1 MPNWCSFKM
10 TLKSNKKQ
18 NIKNLLRHIQ
28 KDGENY
34 ENYKYLVL
42 PRLTYDRISKIYE
55 KDNYFYVILN
65 GECAWSCNTCM
76 LSGTSINYNKLM
88 KNLPHL
94 YATGSKE
101 HITSIEEICAIYNT
115 EAEVISRE
123 TDIGFTEHYYINNK
137 GKIIVSEIRKF
148 DPSRVYSW
156 EDPIPIP
163 DDYERVI
170 DIDDNVKMN
179 EVKIKKAKEIKEF
192 QNYDDIF
199 IDDGELPF

>member
-1 MPNWCSFKM
+1 MANWCRFKM

-18 NIKNLLRHIQ
+18 NIKNSLRHIQ
-28 KDGENY
+28 KEGQDY
-34 ENYKYLVL
+34 ENYKFLVL

-65 GECAWSCNTCM
+65 GECAWSCKVCM

-94 YATGSKE
+94 YATGSGE
-101 HITSIEEICAIYNT
+101 HIISIEEICAIYNT
-115 EAEVISRE
+115 EVEVISSE
-123 TDIGFTEHYYINNK
+123 MGIGFTEHYYINNK

-148 DPSRVYSW
+148 DPSLVYSW

-170 DIDDNVKMN
+170 EIDDNVKMN
-179 EVKIKKAKEIKEF
+179 EVKIKKTKEIKEF